1 MSDSPLTDAVETN
14 CRPRDG
20 MGLAATLLLD
30 FKDHACRL
38 ERDRARL
45 MEILD
50 GITARHEGY
59 GGGFGPCLCEWH
71 EKSRA
76 LLKELTC

>member
-1 MSDSPLTDAVETN
+1 MTDALYDPSPDTFARVSTEQHYQ
-14 CRPRDG
+14 
-20 MGLAATLLLD
+20 
-30 FKDHACRL
+30 HARRL